1 MIEILRLNHR
11 VARDKRISTHLALTS
26 RAMSVEKVFYSGQK
40 DKSLEESVNK
50 ITKRFGGPFEIKHCT
65 SPTKLI
71 KEKKKKGYKIIHLT
85 VYGLP
90 FDSVEKKIKG
100 KILIIVGGEK
110 VEGDYYQLSDY
121 NLSVGNQPHSE
132 LGALAIFLHK
142 YSKIKNKFSNSKIK
156 IEPCERGK
164 LLKETSTK

>member
-26 RAMSVEKVFYSGQK
+26 RALSTEKVYYSGQK

-50 ITKRFGGPFEIKHCT
+50 ITERFGGPFTIKHIS
-65 SPTKLI
+65 SPIKLI
-71 KEKKKKGYKIIHLT
+71 KEKKKEGYTIIHLT
-85 VYGLP
+85 VYGLE
-90 FDSVEKKIKG
+90 FDSVKSKIKN
-100 KILIIVGGEK
+100 KKMLVIVGGEK
-110 VEGDYYQLSDY
+110 VEGEYYHLADY

-132 LGALAIFLHK
+132 LGALAIFLHT
-142 YSKIKNKFSNSKIK
+142 YSEIKTKFKNE

-164 LLKETSTK
+164 LIKEK